1 MIRRPPRSTLFPY
14 TTLFRS
20 HSIRLPRM
28 GRAQASAGAEVT
40 PVIEALRPGDILLF
54 SAAPG
59 SGVTHVGM
67 YVGEL
72 KFIHSSSNGV
82 KLSLL
87 EVHDPDGAYWINRWV
102 GARRIIP

>member
-1 MIRRPPRSTLFPY
+1 VDELE
-14 TTLFRS
+14 LADV
-20 HSIRLPRM
+20 HAHV
-28 GRAQASAGAEVT
+28 GH
-40 PVIEALRPGDILLF
+40 
-54 SAAPG
+54 PG